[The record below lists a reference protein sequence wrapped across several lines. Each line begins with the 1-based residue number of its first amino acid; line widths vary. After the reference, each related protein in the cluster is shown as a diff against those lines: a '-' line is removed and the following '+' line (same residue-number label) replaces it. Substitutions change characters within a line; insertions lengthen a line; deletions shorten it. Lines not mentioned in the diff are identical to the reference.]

1 VPEAQPVERNV
12 RWAWPIT
19 FPLALI
25 GLADS
30 VYLTITH
37 FRPKALACSASGHIN
52 CEKVTESAQSEIFG
66 HIPVAIVGLAFFV
79 VAVVVFSPWVWKRGN
94 LTFDRLRLAGITAS
108 MGMVIYLITVE
119 AHLHAI
125 CLYCTGVH
133 IVTFLLFVTT
143 LAAYL
148 LRPLDV
154 D

>member
-1 VPEAQPVERNV
+1 MPEPAERNV
-12 RWAWPIT
+12 RWAWPVT
-19 FPLALI
+19 FPIALL

-30 VYLTITH
+30 IYLTITH
-37 FRPKALACSASGHIN
+37 FEPKALACSATGHIN
-52 CEKVTESAQSEIFG
+52 CEKVTESSQSEIFG

-79 VAVVVFSPWVWKRGN
+79 VVVAIMSPWAWKGGN
-94 LTFDRLRLAGITAS
+94 LLLDRLRLAGITAS

-125 CLYCTGVH
+125 CLYCTGIHV
-133 IVTFLLFVTT
+133 VTFLLFVAT

-148 LRPLDV
+148 LRPLDA

>member
-1 VPEAQPVERNV
+1 VPEQPRRYVS
-12 RWAWPIT
+12 WAWPIT
-19 FPLALI
+19 FPLALL

-30 VYLTITH
+30 IYLTITH
-37 FRPKALACSASGHIN
+37 FHKKLLACSATGHIN
-52 CEKVTESAQSEIFG
+52 CEKVTESSQSEIFG
-66 HIPVAIVGLAFFV
+66 HIPVAIVGLVFFV
-79 VAVVVFSPWVWKRGN
+79 IAVGVMSPWAWRLGN
-94 LTFDRLRLAGITAS
+94 LTLDRLRLAGITAS
-108 MGMVIYLITVE
+108 MGMVIYLIGVE

-148 LRPLDV
+148 LRPLD